1 MRMTNVANEVRLLD
15 EYKYVN
21 STLSKFVHATGLSI
35 LVDPEKV
42 RMMMPMNCVG
52 ACFNVKQISEDIQA
66 HLPKVGLPT
75 F

>member
-1 MRMTNVANEVRLLD
+1 
-15 EYKYVN
+15 
-21 STLSKFVHATGLSI
+21 
-35 LVDPEKV
+35 
-42 RMMMPMNCVG
+42 MNCVG